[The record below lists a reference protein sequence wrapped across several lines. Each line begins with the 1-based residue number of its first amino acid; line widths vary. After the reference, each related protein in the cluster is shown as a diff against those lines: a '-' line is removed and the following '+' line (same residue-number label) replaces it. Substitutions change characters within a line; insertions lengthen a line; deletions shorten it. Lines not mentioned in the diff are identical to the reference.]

1 MQTIICKKIADIE
14 HVFFD
19 LDRTLWDFE
28 KNSETVI
35 KELVVTYDIE
45 MIYQTTADNF
55 IKRYRKINHKL
66 WHLYSHKK
74 ITKNELRSTRFSK
87 TLEKLGAKNE
97 ELGALLE
104 KEYIAQS
111 PYQTKLLEGT
121 NEILDY
127 LKPKYKLHILSNG
140 FKEVQHI
147 KLHESGIKKHFNNI
161 FISEEMGFH
170 KPDKEIF
177 YAAQTKAKVKP
188 DHCIMIGDDFT
199 NDIEGALNAGWKAV
213 YLTAR
218 KKRIRHSNMYQI
230 NDLLELKSLL

>member
-1 MQTIICKKIADIE
+1 MKKIADIK

-28 KNSETVI
+28 KNSEAII
-35 KELVVTYDIE
+35 KVLLKDYNIENTYK
-45 MIYQTTADNF
+45 TTADDF
-55 IKRYRKINHKL
+55 IKKYRKINHKL

-74 ITKNELRSTRFSK
+74 ITKEELRSTRFSK

-104 KEYIAQS
+104 RDYIAKS
-111 PYQTKLLEGT
+111 PYQTRLLEGA

-147 KLHESGIKKHFNNI
+147 KLHESGIKDHFNNI
-161 FISEEMGFH
+161 FISEEMGFQ
-170 KPDKEIF
+170 KPDKAIF
-177 YAAQTKAKVKP
+177 HAAQTKTGVNPEA
-188 DHCIMIGDDFT
+188 CIMIGDDFG

-213 YLTAR
+213 YLTSR
-218 KKRIRHSNMYQI
+218 KKRIKQTDMYQI
-230 NDLLELKSLL
+230 NGLLELKELL